1 MRSHQLSLICLC
13 LLSLAACGGGGSSD
27 RVADTELIS
36 SSPGNP
42 SSTNQSPS
50 NPTQI
55 RSGECRVSQTIAEAR
70 NDNLRIDSVRYLQV
84 VEQDATNSNALLVS
98 NKPLRLRVDIL
109 ANAGTLAPTSR
120 TAHVYSP
127 STHTCQTFLLN
138 GPNELPSQV
147 DNTRLDKAFIVD
159 LPASLVQSGLTITV
173 AVDDNQGRSSA
184 EAARTIRVMRPDVA
198 IGVDETIRIIPLRY
212 KEQVGYATPSAI
224 KSIIERTAGISSV
237 RVITENEIS
246 PEAFTDN
253 NGFLIFSGTPGEFN
267 STQLGRALDEVDAEC
282 DRLNGPQTSARS
294 SPKCLGVFPDNV
306 RFSSS
311 SLGGSGEIVGV
322 AYVGGKSMMAQSVSA
337 SDDPSISSPYAALHW
352 LNFRAVTV
360 AHEYGHLLNL
370 NHAACGTS
378 GSRDGKSYGD
388 GRIGS
393 NGAGYD
399 SARDF
404 YFSASQRNS
413 AGALQFGDLMS
424 YCQKEWPSDLG
435 YRAGAVYRSAGA
447 SSRQVGA
454 RETASKRWLKI
465 TGFDGQWAVRAVYT
479 APSSMEATA
488 MQLRMSAADG
498 QHELALQRPL
508 IADMPL
514 VSANGPYY
522 VELPAS
528 AIGALPAIS
537 WQLLGSAG
545 QLITSGLGEL
555 LN

>member
-1 MRSHQLSLICLC
+1 MRSHQLSLVCLC
-13 LLSLAACGGGGSSD
+13 LLSLAACGGGGSGN
-27 RVADTELIS
+27 RVADTQLTPP
-36 SSPGNP
+36 SPSNP
-42 SSTNQSPS
+42 SSTKEPS
-50 NPTQI
+50 EIPTQI
-55 RSGECRVSQTIAEAR
+55 ESECQATPTIAAAR
-70 NDNLRIDSVRYLQV
+70 NDNLRIGSVRYLQV
-84 VEQDATNSNALLVS
+84 VEQDAASSSALLVS
-98 NKPLRLRVDIL
+98 NKALRLRVDIL
-109 ANAGTLAPTSR
+109 ANAGTLAPLHR
-120 TAHVYSP
+120 IAQVFSP
-127 STHTCQTFLLN
+127 STGKCQTFSLN
-138 GPNELPSQV
+138 GPDSLPNLV
-147 DNTRLDKAFIVD
+147 DNTRLDEAFTVD
-159 LPASLVQSGLTITV
+159 FPASLVQSGMTITIV
-173 AVDDNQGRSSA
+173 LDDNQGRNST
-184 EAARTIRVMRPDVA
+184 EAVRAIRVLKPDVVL
-198 IGVDETIRIIPLRY
+198 GVDETVRIIPLRY
-212 KEQVGYATPSAI
+212 RDQVGYATPSAI
-224 KSIIERTAGISSV
+224 KSIIERTAGISAV
-237 RVITENEIS
+237 RVITENAIS
-246 PEAFTDN
+246 PKTFTAN
-253 NGFLIFSGTPGEFN
+253 NGFLIFQGTPGKYN
-267 STQLGRALDEVDAEC
+267 STQLGRALDEVDTEC

-306 RFSSS
+306 SFSS

-322 AYVGGKSMMAQSVSA
+322 AYVGGKSMMAQSVSD
-337 SDDPSISSPYAALHW
+337 SDTLSISSPYAAVHW

-378 GSRDGKSYGD
+378 GSRDGKSYND
-388 GRIGS
+388 GRLGN

-404 YFSASQRNS
+404 YFSAS
-413 AGALQFGDLMS
+413 AGASQFGDLMS

-514 VSANGPYY
+514 VSASGPYY
-522 VELPAS
+522 VELPSS
-528 AIGALPAIS
+528 AVEALPTIS
-537 WQLLGSAG
+537 WQLLGSMG

>member
-1 MRSHQLSLICLC
+1 MRSHQLSLICFC
-13 LLSLAACGGGGSSD
+13 LLSLAACGGGGGSSD
-27 RVADTELIS
+27 RAADVQVTATPPENF
-36 SSPGNP
+36 SPP
-42 SSTNQSPS
+42 KEPPATT
-50 NPTQI
+50 PTRI
-55 RSGECRVSQTIAEAR
+55 DSGECQATQTIAGAR

-84 VEQDATNSNALLVS
+84 VEQDSASSNALLVS
-98 NKPLRLRVDIL
+98 NKALRLRVDVL
-109 ANAGTLAPTSR
+109 ANAGALAPIRR
-120 TAHVYSP
+120 TAQVFSP
-127 STHTCQTFLLN
+127 STGKCQSYPLN
-138 GPNELPSQV
+138 GPNTLPSRV
-147 DNTRLDKAFIVD
+147 DNTSLDDAFTVD
-159 LPASLVQSGLTITV
+159 LPASLVQSGMTITV
-173 AVDDNQGRSSA
+173 VLDDNQGRSST
-184 EAARTIRVMRPDVA
+184 EATRAIRILKPDVVL
-198 IGVDETIRIIPLRY
+198 GVNETIHIIPLRF
-212 KEQVGYATPSAI
+212 KDQVGYATPSAV

-237 RVITENEIS
+237 RVITENVIS
-246 PEAFTDN
+246 PKAFTAN
-253 NGFLIFSGTPGEFN
+253 SGFLIFPGTPGEYN
-267 STQLGRALDEVDAEC
+267 DVQLGRALDEVDAEC
-282 DRLNGPQTSARS
+282 NRLIGPQTSARS

-306 RFSSS
+306 SFSSS
-311 SLGGSGEIVGV
+311 GLGSSSQIVGV
-322 AYVGGKSMMAQSVSA
+322 AYVGGKSMMTQSLRD
-337 SDDPSISSPYAALHW
+337 SDVISTSSPYAAVHW

-378 GSRDGKSYGD
+378 SSRDGKSYND
-388 GRIGS
+388 GRLGN

-404 YFSASQRNS
+404 YFSAS
-413 AGALQFGDLMS
+413 AGASQFGDLMS

-435 YRAGAVYRSAGA
+435 YRAGAIYRSAGA

-454 RETASKRWLKI
+454 RESASKRWLKI
-465 TGFDGQWAVRAVYT
+465 TGFDGQWIVRAVYT
-479 APSSMEATA
+479 APSSLEATA

-522 VELPAS
+522 VELPTS

>member
-1 MRSHQLSLICLC
+1 MRSHQLSLVCLC
-13 LLSLAACGGGGSSD
+13 LLSLAACGGGGSGN
-27 RVADTELIS
+27 RVADTQIAATPPENL
-36 SSPGNP
+36 SPP
-42 SSTNQSPS
+42 KEPPATP
-50 NPTQI
+50 PTRI
-55 RSGECRVSQTIAEAR
+55 DSGECQATQTIAGAR
-70 NDNLRIDSVRYLQV
+70 NDNLRIESVRYLQV
-84 VEQDATNSNALLVS
+84 VEQNAASSNALLVS
-98 NKPLRLRVDIL
+98 NKALRLRVDIL
-109 ANAGTLAPTSR
+109 ANAGTLAPIRR
-120 TAHVYSP
+120 TAQVFSL
-127 STHTCQTFLLN
+127 STGKCQSYPLN
-138 GPNELPSQV
+138 GPNSLPGQV
-147 DNTRLDKAFIVD
+147 DNTRLDDAFTVD
-159 LPASLVQSGLTITV
+159 LPAELVQSGMTITIV
-173 AVDDNQGRSSA
+173 LDDNQGRSST
-184 EAARTIRVMRPDVA
+184 EAAQAIRVFKPAVVL
-198 IGVDETIRIIPLRY
+198 GVEETIHIIPLRF
-212 KEQVGYATPSAI
+212 KEQVGYATPSAV
-224 KSIIERTAGISSV
+224 KSIIERTTGISSA

-246 PEAFTDN
+246 PKAFTAN
-253 NGFLIFSGTPGEFN
+253 SGFLIFQSTPGKYN
-267 STQLGRALDEVDAEC
+267 STQLGRALDEVDEAC
-282 DRLNGPQTSARS
+282 NRLIGPQTSART

-306 RFSSS
+306 SFSSS
-311 SLGGSGEIVGV
+311 SLGSSGEIVGV
-322 AYVGGKSMMAQSVSA
+322 AYVGGKSMMTQSLRE
-337 SDDPSISSPYAALHW
+337 SDVISISSPYAAVHW

-378 GSRDGKSYGD
+378 GSRDGKSYND
-388 GRIGS
+388 GRLGN

-404 YFSASQRNS
+404 YFSAS
-413 AGALQFGDLMS
+413 AGASQFGDLMS

-479 APSSMEATA
+479 APSSLEATA

-514 VSANGPYY
+514 VSATGPYY